1 MSSRH
6 IASGAEQPI
15 RHLRNVRRHPVLKGL
30 TLGILAVVLAVGTA
44 AATAYIEFETALVS
58 YDTDVLITNRPL
70 PRAPTASVRDARDP
84 FGGQAV
90 NILLIGSDSREGTNQ
105 EIGGG
110 NSGSM
115 RSDSTLIVHISADRE
130 RIEAISIPR
139 DTLVDIPSCKLSNG
153 STTAPMRHTKF
164 NAAFSLG
171 ATQGAN
177 VGDAAACTI
186 QTVESLT
193 GIRIDGFV
201 VVDFAGFVDV
211 IDTLGHVRMCVDQD
225 MRSSDAKLDIAAG
238 CHEFD
243 GTTALAYARAR
254 KGQGMP
260 EGSDLARIDRQQELA
275 ASILDRA
282 MELNLLTSMPE
293 LYRFATSAAKAVATS
308 DNLGSATALAAFAVT
323 LSDTPLDKVEFI
335 TAPNVDAGDRANV
348 LFAADIQELWDA
360 VAEDRHP
367 VIASASSS
375 PSGSPSSSAPGR

>member
-1 MSSRH
+1 
-6 IASGAEQPI
+6 
-15 RHLRNVRRHPVLKGL
+15 LKGL